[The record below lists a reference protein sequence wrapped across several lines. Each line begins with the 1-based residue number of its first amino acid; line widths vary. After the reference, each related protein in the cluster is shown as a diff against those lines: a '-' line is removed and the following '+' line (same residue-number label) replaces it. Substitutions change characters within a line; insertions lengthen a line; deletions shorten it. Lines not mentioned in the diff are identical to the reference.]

1 MTLDETGYNNLHP
14 SSMKYSG
21 EKMDKNQKHY
31 GKTTIAPDV
40 LVSIAQ
46 LATLSVEGVSHLT
59 PGPRDVNNLFKKGVS
74 EGVDITVEDNVV
86 YVDLYVVLK
95 RNFNVREVSH
105 NIQHQVARAISEMV
119 GMEIGRINIHVE
131 DINFKED

>member
-1 MTLDETGYNNLHP
+1 M
-14 SSMKYSG
+14 
-21 EKMDKNQKHY
+21 EKTKKSY

-46 LATLSVEGVSHLT
+46 LATLGVEGVSHLT
-59 PGPRDVNNLFKKGVS
+59 SGPRDVNTLFKKGIN
-74 EGVDITVEDNVV
+74 EGVNITVEDNIV

-105 NIQHQVARAISEMV
+105 NVQNQVARSISEMV
-119 GMEIGRINIHVE
+119 GMEIGRINVHVE
-131 DINFKED
+131 DIDFGEA

>member
-1 MTLDETGYNNLHP
+1 M
-14 SSMKYSG
+14 
-21 EKMDKNQKHY
+21 EKTKKSY

-46 LATLSVEGVSHLT
+46 LATLGVDGVSHLT
-59 PGPRDVNNLFKKGVS
+59 AGSRDVNTLFKKGIN
-74 EGVDITVEDNVV
+74 EGVNISVEDNVV

-95 RNFNVREVSH
+95 RNYNVREVSH
-105 NIQHQVARAISEMV
+105 NIQSQVARSISEMV

-131 DINFKED
+131 DIDFGEA